1 MRQSTGGESRKV
13 GRDKIM
19 KAKVKNLDYNPCMIQ
34 KSLEFYEQRSDMIQL
49 PYVLTQ
55 LTPAAVWRTDCGAR
69 LEVGRPASIFHR
81 FNLEIMVGI

>member
-1 MRQSTGGESRKV
+1 MQGAERERREKAGFPSLFPVWGMRS
-13 GRDKIM
+13 
-19 KAKVKNLDYNPCMIQ
+19 
-34 KSLEFYEQRSDMIQL
+34 IQL